1 MSIAVHLPA
10 LQVVLPLISA
20 PLAVLLRNGSVA
32 FVIVTAG
39 AWAAFAIAIG
49 LWLQVGQLDGHRK
62 RLDATVV
69 AFPHY
74 DPTKARVRA

>member
-1 MSIAVHLPA
+1 
-10 LQVVLPLISA
+10 
-20 PLAVLLRNGSVA
+20 
-32 FVIVTAG
+32 
-39 AWAAFAIAIG
+39 
-49 LWLQVGQLDGHRK
+49 VGQLDGHRK